1 MPSREE
7 SGGDLHLKRWCAL
20 PEPYPEPMVLAPN
33 QYYAM
38 LLLEDYTGQVSEMTA
53 INQYLYWSAGY
64 VYYGCGICDRLAADI
79 GAEIA
84 AIQTYRQHQQ
94 RSPTPISSPCPAGS
108 SWTRST
114 ISSSSGRLTGNT
126 ARAVETVKKRM
137 AFGPSIALSL
147 DRRAAR
153 GPDRIRH
160 AQSPFFSFSA
170 M

>member
-84 AIQTYRQHQQ
+84 AIQTHRQHQQ
-94 RSPTPISSPCPAGS
+94 LIADPNIQSLLGRIILDEEHHRKLFREAYGKYCPG
-108 SWTRST
+108 
-114 ISSSSGRLTGNT
+114 G
-126 ARAVETVKKRM
+126 
-137 AFGPSIALSL
+137 
-147 DRRAAR
+147 
-153 GPDRIRH
+153 
-160 AQSPFFSFSA
+160 
-170 M
+170 